1 MNFQGFQYS
10 NTPTN
15 PPYHGGSFMDAP
27 DGLKLYK
34 SGRSTGMTAS
44 AYHGLESVKLDRL
57 KSKKCAGYDLVIT
70 WVNTIPTSEDSYSFA
85 EGGDS
90 GSWITRVD
98 GKVLGILAGGDER
111 LGTTY
116 FCRINDV
123 FDDIK
128 DITGAAEVRIAPP
141 PVS

>member
-1 MNFQGFQYS
+1 
-10 NTPTN
+10 
-15 PPYHGGSFMDAP
+15 
-27 DGLKLYK
+27 
-34 SGRSTGMTAS
+34 
-44 AYHGLESVKLDRL
+44 
-57 KSKKCAGYDLVIT
+57 
-70 WVNTIPTSEDSYSFA
+70 
-85 EGGDS
+85 
-90 GSWITRVD
+90 VD
-98 GKVLGILAGGDER
+98 GKVFGMLAGGDER

>member
-1 MNFQGFQYS
+1 
-10 NTPTN
+10 
-15 PPYHGGSFMDAP
+15 
-27 DGLKLYK
+27 
-34 SGRSTGMTAS
+34 MTTS
-44 AYHGLESVKLDRL
+44 AYHGLESVRLDWVE
-57 KSKKCAGYDLVIT
+57 SKKGAGYHHIIT
-70 WVNTIPTSEDSYSFA
+70 WVNKIATSENSYPFA